1 MMSWRRQSLFKP
13 RPPGLTAFVPSKG
26 HEVTFLLDLGLAL
39 STLKKISVAYL
50 GPLGPQSSALSTWPP
65 SNVTLPTPGYG
76 AVLNTAKVEA
86 GSVVGVWGCGAVGL
100 AVIMG
105 CKQAGASRIIAVDI
119 NPDKWEQGWM

>member
-1 MMSWRRQSLFKP
+1 MTVSCICY
-13 RPPGLTAFVPSKG
+13 T
-26 HEVTFLLDLGLAL
+26 
-39 STLKKISVAYL
+39 
-50 GPLGPQSSALSTWPP
+50 
-65 SNVTLPTPGYG
+65 PTPGYG

-119 NPDKWEQGWM
+119 NPDKWEKGWM